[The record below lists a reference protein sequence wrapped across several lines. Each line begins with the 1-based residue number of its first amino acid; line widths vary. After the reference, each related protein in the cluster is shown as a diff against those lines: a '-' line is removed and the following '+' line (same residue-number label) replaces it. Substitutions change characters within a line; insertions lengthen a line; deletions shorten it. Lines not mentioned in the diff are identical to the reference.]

1 MIKSTSIKRAF
12 INKIINE
19 TDHINKGSSQGT
31 DMNIKLFKMD
41 YFLGNEYTHHRS
53 KCDYFSV
60 GKTEENNLTSFETQ
74 SNAFK
79 KKYHKKSDSLSNSRV
94 ITQESKSTF
103 LMKK

>member
-41 YFLGNEYTHHRS
+41 YFLGNEYTHNRS
-53 KCDYFSV
+53 K
-60 GKTEENNLTSFETQ
+60 
-74 SNAFK
+74 
-79 KKYHKKSDSLSNSRV
+79 SNSSFSRAKPFA
-94 ITQESKSTF
+94 TKA
-103 LMKK
+103 LMSS